1 MVRGFYTLAS
11 GMITQNRVLDV
22 ISNNIS
28 NADTVGFKKSDMTT
42 KAFGDLL
49 IERVKNGSR
58 TPIGHTT
65 LMNTVDKT
73 YTDYSQG
80 GLNQTGRTLDFAIN
94 GSGFFGVQ
102 TDSGTVYTR
111 SGSFNVDSDGYLV
124 LKGKGRV
131 LGRNGLI
138 RPGTDDITSDD
149 AGNILADGKNVGQ
162 LAVYTF
168 ADEDALKTT
177 GEGVYTGGNAVL
189 LNDPK
194 VLWKYT
200 ESSNVDMAQ
209 EMTNAISSQRELQS
223 CSQAL
228 KMYDQILDEAT
239 TQIGKI

>member
-80 GLNQTGRTLDFAIN
+80 GLNQTGRTLDFTIN
-94 GSGFFGVQ
+94 GSGFFGVDRQ
-102 TDSGTVYTR
+102 R
-111 SGSFNVDSDGYLV
+111 H
-124 LKGKGRV
+124 
-131 LGRNGLI
+131 GLYAQ
-138 RPGTDDITSDD
+138 R
-149 AGNILADGKNVGQ
+149 Q
-162 LAVYTF
+162 L
-168 ADEDALKTT
+168 
-177 GEGVYTGGNAVL
+177 
-189 LNDPK
+189 
-194 VLWKYT
+194 
-200 ESSNVDMAQ
+200 
-209 EMTNAISSQRELQS
+209 QRGL
-223 CSQAL
+223 
-228 KMYDQILDEAT
+228 
-239 TQIGKI
+239 